1 MKKDFK
7 NWHDKKSIINEMKK
21 RPFFHEKE
29 IWFCYAGSNI
39 RGILPK

>member
-21 RPFFHEKE
+21 TAVFSRERNMVLLCRIE
-29 IWFCYAGSNI
+29 Y
-39 RGILPK
+39 